1 MSQSIASGQLWIR
14 DIDEVYEILQEVFG
28 DETAIEIIELDQHW
42 DDKAVEFIKEELKT
56 STQLNSTIVID
67 DNEDDV
73 EQTIEDDD
81 DIIEIEIE
89 EEDKFLNKVYNL
101 FEENERILN
110 IL

>member
-1 MSQSIASGQLWIR
+1 MN
-14 DIDEVYEILQEVFG
+14 ILESSRIFLSHC
-28 DETAIEIIELDQHW
+28 T
-42 DDKAVEFIKEELKT
+42 T
-56 STQLNSTIVID
+56 VID

-81 DIIEIEIE
+81 DIIEIKIE